1 MCTWV
6 AYATTCM
13 SLSYTHLLHL
23 PFPSLAP
30 LPPFDTPTQE
40 ARNLPATQ
48 SAVDSNNTSKST
60 VAMQSLHAYVV
71 PVSADGLHTEQ
82 PVALAALRSLQVAPK
97 YASRVVDTMS
107 LYASSTDV
115 WFKSSLLVPLCGADE
130 DVDVGIAMSD
140 DTVVF
145 AVQVGVA

>member
-1 MCTWV
+1 
-6 AYATTCM
+6 M

-48 SAVDSNNTSKST
+48 LAVDSSNTCT
-60 VAMQSLHAYVV
+60 TAMQSLRAYVV

-82 PVALAALRSLQVAPK
+82 PVALAALRSLQVAPR

-107 LYASSTDV
+107 LYASSTDA
-115 WFKSSLLVPLCGADE
+115 WFQSPLLVPLCGADE